1 MKIIKFGGST
11 FKNEN
16 DIFKTIEFIQNL
28 HTNNTEIVIII
39 SAFDKFTSILN
50 EIVNNIIS
58 QPTQFNYEFNKIK
71 LFISKFININRN
83 SVILNRLSE
92 IEELLYAISILEECS
107 KKVLDSLIS
116 IGDLISS
123 EIFYLK
129 LMESGIYCHL
139 INARDVFVTDENYGN
154 AGILF
159 NKTLTNIRS
168 NIKGNINVI
177 AGFIGASANG
187 NPTTLGMENSNLS
200 AILCSIALETKNCE
214 YFTDTNGIFE
224 IDPKIASS
232 ESVENINYEDALILS
247 RIGLKQFTIE
257 QITLAKQYDIELTY
271 CNLENLS
278 IKTHINN
285 AKSSFKNIIIVKNN
299 GIEILIKNMNEFL
312 LKLNKLDTENINK
325 VDINFNE
332 MIIKINI
339 KLFSNEFIH
348 TLYSQLNKRQILLN

>member
-139 INARDVFVTDENYGN
+139 INARKVFVTDENYGN

-159 NKTLTNIRS
+159 DKTLTNIRS

-232 ESVENINYEDALILS
+232 ESVENINYEDALTLS
-247 RIGLKQFTIE
+247 KMGLKQFTIE

-312 LKLNKLDTENINK
+312 SIISSFESKDMSKIEINFTNSIIRINSNIYPSDFINKLY
-325 VDINFNE
+325 
-332 MIIKINI
+332 
-339 KLFSNEFIH
+339 L
-348 TLYSQLNKRQILLN
+348 ILHQK

>member
-16 DIFKTIEFIQNL
+16 DIVRTIEFIKDL
-28 HTNNTEIVIII
+28 YTNNTDIVIII
-39 SAFDKFTSILN
+39 SAFDKFTSTLN
-50 EIVNNIIS
+50 EIVNNIITK
-58 QPTQFNYEFNKIK
+58 PTQFNYEFNKIK
-71 LFISKFININRN
+71 LFIEKFIDINSN
-83 SVILNRLSE
+83 QLIIKRLEE
-92 IEELLYAISILEECS
+92 IEEILFAISILEECS

-123 EIFYLK
+123 EVFYLK
-129 LMESGIYCHL
+129 LMEVGTYCHL

-154 AGILF
+154 AEILF
-159 NKTLTNIRS
+159 DKTLANIKG
-168 NIKGNINVI
+168 NIKGNINII
-177 AGFIGASANG
+177 AGFIGSSENG
-187 NPTTLGMENSNLS
+187 NHTTLGMENSNLS
-200 AILCSIALETKNCE
+200 AILCSIALNTKECE
-214 YFTDTNGIFE
+214 YFTDTKGIFE

-232 ESVENINYEDALILS
+232 ESVENINYEDALTLS
-247 RIGLKQFTIE
+247 KMGLKQFTIE

-312 LKLNKLDTENINK
+312 SIISSFESKDMSKIEINFTNSIIRINSNIYPSDFINKLY
-325 VDINFNE
+325 
-332 MIIKINI
+332 
-339 KLFSNEFIH
+339 L
-348 TLYSQLNKRQILLN
+348 ILHQK